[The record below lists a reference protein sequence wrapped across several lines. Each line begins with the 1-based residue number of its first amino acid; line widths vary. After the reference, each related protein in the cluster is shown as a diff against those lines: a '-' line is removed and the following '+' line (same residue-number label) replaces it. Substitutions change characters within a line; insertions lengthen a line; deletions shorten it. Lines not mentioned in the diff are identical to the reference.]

1 MIARRLERAKK
12 KLQHPGPP
20 RGGAKLGTKEK
31 GLALGL
37 HVEREKSG
45 PQHARGASAKKRRT
59 QGFPAG
65 ERREKNFSTPGFARL
80 PLLLLPEGE
89 GVKKR

>member
-45 PQHARGASAKKRRT
+45 PQHARGTSAKKRRT
-59 QGFPAG
+59 QGLRGA
-65 ERREKNFSTPGFARL
+65 REKKSIQASR
-80 PLLLLPEGE
+80 
-89 GVKKR
+89 VVQAAYCKS